1 MRIRMVKVTPSYYK
15 ITPRLFLK
23 ASTSGSARPLK
34 IRGEGGVMNKPL
46 GILLLFLAIV
56 VSACSSEKAP
66 QSGQVVPGQGTS
78 GQMPAGPETATSGE
92 GTYSGQ
98 YALILKPDDANT
110 NTTFYLV
117 INGFN
122 PADAKI
128 EWLINGERPYPG
140 ETFTQL
146 KAGIAKK
153 GFTVQAKAT
162 IKDREVK
169 SNIIKIKN
177 SPPVITRVKWVPE
190 VFKTG
195 DRMGVEVS
203 GSDPD
208 GDEVT
213 FLIEWT
219 KNGEPAGKGMTIDS
233 VLKKGD
239 KVTVKITPFDGED
252 YGRSGTLSNEILN
265 MPPMIV
271 DDKNFRFNGNV
282 FSHQIKA
289 VDPDGDS
296 ITYSLKDAPQGMTI
310 DASTGLIT
318 WTVPAGFKDKGSY
331 TAVAKDP
338 KGGESTQVFNFD
350 LSR

>member
-1 MRIRMVKVTPSYYK
+1 MIKE
-15 ITPRLFLK
+15 IF
-23 ASTSGSARPLK
+23 
-34 IRGEGGVMNKPL
+34 
-46 GILLLFLAIV
+46 LLLFLAIV
-56 VSACSSEKAP
+56 ISACSSEKAP
-66 QSGQVVPGQGTS
+66 QSGPAGSMAPGQGAS
-78 GQMPAGPETATSGE
+78 GQTPAGPATSTGSGE
-92 GTYSGQ
+92 YS
-98 YALILKPDDANT
+98 IVLKPEDAYT
-110 NTTFYLV
+110 NTSLYLA
-117 INGFN
+117 INGSGA
-122 PADAKI
+122 ADAKI
-128 EWLINGERPYPG
+128 EWLINGEMLYPG
-140 ETFTQL
+140 ETSPQL

-162 IKDREVK
+162 IKGKEVR
-169 SNIIKIKN
+169 SNIVKIKN
-177 SPPVITRVKWVPE
+177 APPVITRVKLVPE

-195 DRMGVEVS
+195 DRLGAEVS

-233 VLKKGD
+233 PLKKGD

-252 YGRSGTLSNEILN
+252 YGRSGTLSNEIRN

-271 DDKNFRFNGNV
+271 DDKNFRFDGNV
-282 FSHQIKA
+282 VSHQIKA
-289 VDPDGDS
+289 IDPDGDP
-296 ITYSLKDAPQGMTI
+296 ITYSLKNAPQGMTI

-318 WTVPAGFKDKGSY
+318 WTVPAGFKEKGSY

-350 LSR
+350 LSH